1 VLASVGGLANILRI
15 AFLILCYIFS
25 IVKRDEIILNKIFE
39 FDLTENNEFQQNRN
53 VYSSFIE
60 QIKNKS
66 SNEIHNLSY
75 ERKEEQEQN
84 TRINENKKHM
94 IINLDESAIKDAAGI
109 QLKNNYKTIVS
120 SL

>member
-1 VLASVGGLANILRI
+1 MLASVGGLANILRI

-84 TRINENKKHM
+84 TRINENRVAQHKVSRLMLLGQDRKKWCG
-94 IINLDESAIKDAAGI
+94 KF
-109 QLKNNYKTIVS
+109 
-120 SL
+120 